1 MQQQPPQ
8 MMNIAPSFPPTAIT
22 TEQIQKYLDENKQL
36 ILAILENQN
45 LGKLAECAQY
55 QAQLQKNLIYLAA
68 IADAQPPAPTVPPQV
83 EHLSYVQQTL
93 QMPIHHAMQQGH
105 YMQHP
110 QAAAAQQQP
119 GMFGAKLPFQLSD
132 QQQQQQHHLLHL
144 QQQQPIQGLMGM
156 RPIINNGMHQAM
168 QTGLASQMAQ
178 RLVLVMAKGSLLLD
192 MAVEI
197 EIPKVEDS
205 SNYDSDDI
213 GANNANIQR
222 IESFWSHTLNSE
234 RERERERERELQFQQ
249 CLSFTSV

>member
-1 MQQQPPQ
+1 M
-8 MMNIAPSFPPTAIT
+8 
-22 TEQIQKYLDENKQL
+22 E
-36 ILAILENQN
+36 
-45 LGKLAECAQY
+45 
-55 QAQLQKNLIYLAA
+55 
-68 IADAQPPAPTVPPQV
+68 V

-168 QTGLASQMAQ
+168 QTGLGALSGLMDVRGSKPDGSEVGSGDGQGKSASGH
-178 RLVLVMAKGSLLLD
+178 GSGNR
-192 MAVEI
+192 
-197 EIPKVEDS
+197 DS
-205 SNYDSDDI
+205 
-213 GANNANIQR
+213 
-222 IESFWSHTLNSE
+222 
-234 RERERERERELQFQQ
+234 
-249 CLSFTSV
+249 

>member
-68 IADAQPPAPTVPPQV
+68 IADAQPPAPTVPPQ
-83 EHLSYVQQTL
+83 
-93 QMPIHHAMQQGH
+93 MPIHHAMQQGH

-119 GMFGAKLPFQLSD
+119 GVFGAKLPFQLSD
-132 QQQQQQHHLLHL
+132 QQQQQQQQHHLLHL

-168 QTGLASQMAQ
+168 QTGLGALSGLMDVRGSKPDGSEVGSGDGQGKSASGH
-178 RLVLVMAKGSLLLD
+178 GSGNR
-192 MAVEI
+192 
-197 EIPKVEDS
+197 DS
-205 SNYDSDDI
+205 
-213 GANNANIQR
+213 
-222 IESFWSHTLNSE
+222 
-234 RERERERERELQFQQ
+234 
-249 CLSFTSV
+249 